1 MDLKPGA
8 QLASVVC
15 DARVVV
21 VKVPGDRQPEVAC
34 GGRAMVPVAELGRE
48 RGSADKP
55 SRGEAIDPALSSG
68 ALLGKRYEA
77 NGLELLCTKPGEGTL
92 TCDGEPMPIKSAK
105 PLPASD

>member
-21 VKVPGDRQPEVAC
+21 VKAPASGQADIGC
-34 GGRAMVPVAELGRE
+34 GGRPMVPAAE
-48 RGSADKP
+48 RGDAA
-55 SRGEAIDPALSSG
+55 GEPDAALSTG
-68 ALLGKRYEA
+68 VQLGKRYEA
-77 NGLELLCTKPGEGTL
+77 DGVELLCTGTGTGTL
-92 TCDGEPMPIKSAK
+92 TCAGEPMVLKAAK

>member
-15 DARVVV
+15 EARVVV
-21 VKVPGDRQPEVAC
+21 VKVPGDRRPEVAC
-34 GGRAMVPVAELGRE
+34 GGSAMVPVAEL
-48 RGSADKP
+48 APVDA
-55 SRGEAIDPALSSG
+55 AIDPALSTG

-77 NGLELLCTKPGEGTL
+77 GGLELLCTKPGEGTL
-92 TCDGEPMPIKSAK
+92 TCDGEPMPVKSAK

>member
-15 DARVVV
+15 GARVVV
-21 VKVPGDRQPEVAC
+21 VKVPGDRRPEVAC
-34 GGRAMVPVAELGRE
+34 GGRPMVPAAELT
-48 RGSADKP
+48 P
-55 SRGEAIDPALSSG
+55 TGEAIDPALRSG

-77 NGLELLCTKPGEGTL
+77 GGLELLCTKPGEGTL